1 MKKKILIASLAA
13 ILLAG
18 GGFGSWYLLNG
29 TDKKESIST
38 VDASSDNEDEAKKA
52 EATTEKPETTEAA
65 KADAKSD
72 QKTEDATTE
81 ADKKDADWWISMG
94 VQVDDDKKTETTTEK
109 PSTTEETTTEAKKP
123 SNTESK
129 KPATTENTT
138 EAPTQ
143 THTHTWATRTVTDQD
158 AWDEQVCTKEAWD
171 EKVCTK
177 EAWDEQVPRYETT
190 YHSDYYCMNCHSLW
204 AKDATSCPSGY
215 CPVCGGLECYSDIYS
230 KQEIVGYDTVH
241 HDAEY
246 KTVHH
251 DAEYT
256 TKHHDAVTHTET
268 YCTGCGATN

>member
-1 MKKKILIASLAA
+1 MKKMISLLMTA
-13 ILLAG
+13 ILVLALVG
-18 GGFGSWYLLNG
+18 CSAQ
-29 TDKKESIST
+29 DVK
-38 VDASSDNEDEAKKA
+38 VSDNDGQVVANAEDTNTDATATEAETEK
-52 EATTEKPETTEAA
+52 ATTETN
-65 KADAKSD
+65 
-72 QKTEDATTE
+72 
-81 ADKKDADWWISMG
+81 KKDADWWISMG

-123 SNTESK
+123 STTESK
-129 KPATTENTT
+129 KPATTENTTTQSTT

-177 EAWDEQVPRYETT
+177 EAWDEQVPRYEQELVYRCIKCKRPYPDGTVCPCGC
-190 YHSDYYCMNCHSLW
+190 Y
-204 AKDATSCPSGY
+204 DAYGEWED
-215 CPVCGGLECYSDIYS
+215 VL
-230 KQEIVGYDTVH
+230 VGYDTVH

-246 KTVHH
+246 TTVHH

-268 YCTGCGATN
+268 YCTSCGATK

>member
-38 VDASSDNEDEAKKA
+38 VDVSSGNEDEAKKA
-52 EATTEKPETTEAA
+52 EATTEKSEATATEAE
-65 KADAKSD
+65 
-72 QKTEDATTE
+72 TEEATTE
-81 ADKKDADWWISMG
+81 ANKKDADWWISMG

-123 SNTESK
+123 STTESK
-129 KPATTENTT
+129 KPTATENTTTQSTT

-177 EAWDEQVPRYETT
+177 DAWDEQVPKYERVA
-190 YHSDYYCMNCHSLW
+190 HCNWYCMACHNLW
-204 AKDATSCPSGY
+204 GQDTPDCPSGH
-215 CPVCGGLECYSDIYS
+215 CPVCGGGECYGDVYYRD
-230 KQEIVGYDTVH
+230 EIVGYDTVH

-268 YCTGCGATN
+268 YCTSCGATK

>member
-1 MKKKILIASLAA
+1 MKKMISLLMSA
-13 ILLAG
+13 ILVLALVG
-18 GGFGSWYLLNG
+18 CSAQ
-29 TDKKESIST
+29 DVK
-38 VDASSDNEDEAKKA
+38 VSDNDGQVVANAEDTKSEATA
-52 EATTEKPETTEAA
+52 TEAETEEATTEAN
-65 KADAKSD
+65 
-72 QKTEDATTE
+72 
-81 ADKKDADWWISMG
+81 KKDADWWISMG

-123 SNTESK
+123 STTESK
-129 KPATTENTT
+129 KPATTENTTTQSTT

-177 EAWDEQVPRYETT
+177 EAWDEQVPRYEEKRVWV
-190 YHSDYYCMNCHSLW
+190 CCNCGEPMP
-204 AKDATSCPSGY
+204 DAGPCLN
-215 CPVCGGLECYSDIYS
+215 CGCYDAQDKY
-230 KQEIVGYDTVH
+230 EDVLVGYDTVH

-246 KTVHH
+246 TTVHH

-268 YCTGCGATN
+268 YCTSCGATK

>member
-1 MKKKILIASLAA
+1 MKKMISLLMTA
-13 ILLAG
+13 ILVLALVG
-18 GGFGSWYLLNG
+18 CSAQ
-29 TDKKESIST
+29 DVK
-38 VDASSDNEDEAKKA
+38 VSDNDGQVVANAEDTNTDATATEAETEK
-52 EATTEKPETTEAA
+52 ATTETN
-65 KADAKSD
+65 
-72 QKTEDATTE
+72 
-81 ADKKDADWWISMG
+81 KKDADWWISMG

-123 SNTESK
+123 STTESK
-129 KPATTENTT
+129 KPTTTENTTQSTT

-143 THTHTWATRTVTDQD
+143 THTHTWATRTVTDQE

-177 EAWDEQVPRYETT
+177 EAWDEQVPRYDTT
-190 YHSDYYCMNCHSLW
+190 YHTDYYCMNCHSLW

-215 CPVCGGLECYSDIYS
+215 CPVCGCIECYGQGYE

-268 YCTGCGATN
+268 YCTSCGATK